1 MILFHRLRQHHH
13 HHHAHSASRP
23 HHEHH
28 RHGAWFGHP
37 LAGFAG
43 HAADAAAQL
52 AGDPG
57 DALLERIAAR
67 LDLGAEQRER
77 LAELLAQLQ
86 RQRRALKAWLGGPEL
101 AELLAGDN
109 FARERAQALLEQRLE
124 ALRSAGPALVTAL
137 GDFFD
142 ALDFEQQQALRFQ
155 LRRLRQRRGER

>member
-1 MILFHRLRQHHH
+1 MILFHRLRQHHS
-13 HHHAHSASRP
+13 HHHAHHAPRH

-28 RHGAWFGHP
+28 RHGAGLGHALAE
-37 LAGFAG
+37 LAG
-43 HAADAAAQL
+43 HHADAAPYP

-67 LDLGAEQRER
+67 LDLGGEQRER

-109 FARERAQALLEQRLE
+109 FPRERAQALLEQRLE

-142 ALDFEQQQALRFQ
+142 TLDFEQQQALRFQ
-155 LRRLRQRRGER
+155 LRRLRQRRGGR